1 MRSQGRL
8 ALGAVGALAV
18 VAAVVPT
25 AAPAAAAT
33 SLDARMRASAAF
45 PRVHGLA
52 EYYVGS
58 GDFEMVI
65 HHVQGLA
72 GKRVTVRVHGA
83 FVGRALVR
91 SNGSA
96 WLDRHRGVPAMHAGN
111 VVRVRAPGGSLV
123 SRGTLRPD

>member
-52 EYYVGS
+52 GELLHQS
-58 GDFEMVI
+58 ME
-65 HHVQGLA
+65 
-72 GKRVTVRVHGA
+72 T
-83 FVGRALVR
+83 
-91 SNGSA
+91 
-96 WLDRHRGVPAMHAGN
+96 
-111 VVRVRAPGGSLV
+111 
-123 SRGTLRPD
+123 SRW